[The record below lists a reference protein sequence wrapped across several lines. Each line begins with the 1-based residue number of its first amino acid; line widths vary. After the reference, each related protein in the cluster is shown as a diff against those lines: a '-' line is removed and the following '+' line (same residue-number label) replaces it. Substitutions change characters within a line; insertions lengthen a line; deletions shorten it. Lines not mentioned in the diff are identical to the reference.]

1 MDDEQIIA
9 LYFERN
15 ENAISET
22 EKKYGRY
29 LASISFNILASEED
43 ARECVNDTLYSAWNS
58 IPPNRPSMLSTYLG
72 KIIRHLSIDR
82 WRRDK
87 AAKRGGGQIPLALDE
102 LEECA
107 LGSGDFTDE
116 IIKQELMDKINSL
129 IKELPETERRV
140 FLRRY
145 WYLDSIDS
153 IAEAFGFSAGKVKS
167 MLLRTRRKLRKML
180 AGEGY

>member
-22 EKKYGRY
+22 EKKYGHY

-82 WRRDK
+82 WRQDK
-87 AAKRGGGQIPLALDE
+87 AVKRGGGQIPLALDE
-102 LEECA
+102 LEDCA
-107 LGSGDFTDE
+107 TDSGDFTDE
-116 IIKQELMDKINSL
+116 IIKQEILDKINSL

-145 WYLDSIDS
+145 WYIDSIDS
-153 IAEAFGFSAGKVKS
+153 ISEAFGFSAGKVKS

-180 AGEGY
+180 AEEGY